1 MIEDCEHWLSEN
13 EGSTLQKYIKTNN
26 LPAKMKDYLSTNKN
40 GWRYP
45 AQRSKIYNYVKDATL
60 KKLKVPS
67 RRQANQTKFPLIE
80 SALKKEIIER
90 RKRKARVSSMWMK
103 QRARKLC
110 KHSYP
115 ESNFSASQGWLIRFM
130 KRHKIKFRKRKNVKA
145 KSAEE
150 KREDIVKWHQDLRYK
165 VLPYRNG
172 HVGSYHPHYGRF
184 PPKRRYNMDQ
194 IPMPF
199 VVDQDTTFTTEDD
212 EHVHVKG
219 PGAEGLNKRQYTA
232 HVFINAGE
240 NEENTHG
247 YIDLVCRGKGT

>member
-1 MIEDCEHWLSEN
+1 M
-13 EGSTLQKYIKTNN
+13 
-26 LPAKMKDYLSTNKN
+26 
-40 GWRYP
+40 
-45 AQRSKIYNYVKDATL
+45 
-60 KKLKVPS
+60 S
-67 RRQANQTKFPLIE
+67 RQ
-80 SALKKEIIER
+80 
-90 RKRKARVSSMWMK
+90 
-103 QRARKLC
+103 
-110 KHSYP
+110 
-115 ESNFSASQGWLIRFM
+115 
-130 KRHKIKFRKRKNVKA
+130 

-184 PPKRRYNMDQ
+184 SPERRYNMDQ

-240 NEENTHG
+240 KEENAHG
-247 YIDLVCRGKGT
+247 YIDLVCRGKGVQITKLEKESYNKNVNVRWQEKAWIDRKDMVDIAEDFVKFKKEKHGDDSVLLICDNLDAHFYKKSQGYFWSCKYLGLVLCTWLY